1 MIFLK
6 DSKVK
11 TREYSPSIKI
21 IKSSFSPAINGQAFP
36 SFIKLGANFHT
47 EEALSKIIDSNHTLE
62 LQPITNKL
70 SDIAAQLETK
80 DLYNSFLLIIE
91 TIKISKSQKLWW
103 STPMINVGNDLD
115 VVIEWWN
122 KNKNLAFYI
131 NQSSID
137 YIKVWGSDIDSEM
150 EDGLINS
157 VHDGSIA
164 KLWQWISH

>member
-11 TREYSPSIKI
+11 TREYSPSSKI
-21 IKSSFSPAINGQAFP
+21 IKSSFSPMINDQIIP
-36 SFIKLGANFHT
+36 NVIKLGTNFHT
-47 EEALSKIIDSNHTLE
+47 EESLSKIIDSNHTLE
-62 LQPITNKL
+62 LQPITNRL
-70 SDIAAQLETK
+70 SELSAQLETK
-80 DLYNSFLLIIE
+80 TLYNTFLLIIE

-103 STPMINVGNDLD
+103 SSPMINVSDDLA

-137 YIKVWGSDIDSEM
+137 YIKVWGSDIDSDM

>member
-1 MIFLK
+1 
-6 DSKVK
+6 
-11 TREYSPSIKI
+11 
-21 IKSSFSPAINGQAFP
+21 
-36 SFIKLGANFHT
+36 
-47 EEALSKIIDSNHTLE
+47 
-62 LQPITNKL
+62 
-70 SDIAAQLETK
+70 
-80 DLYNSFLLIIE
+80 
-91 TIKISKSQKLWW
+91 
-103 STPMINVGNDLD
+103 
-115 VVIEWWN
+115 VIEWWN